1 MPFTADHVCEAVKR
15 LYAGNPFFHDDEAQ
29 VAERV
34 TVHCISG
41 HSRGLQCVQTA
52 AGWLVL
58 AFAAAHYN
66 KNFEARKPFPIV
78 VDLQNMIDGFDTL
91 YRLASSPDLIIP
103 GHKPLV
109 RENFPSGKAEH
120 IMRLDQGCKL

>member
-1 MPFTADHVCEAVKR
+1 M
-15 LYAGNPFFHDDEAQ
+15 
-29 VAERV
+29 
-34 TVHCISG
+34 
-41 HSRGLQCVQTA
+41 
-52 AGWLVL
+52 L
-58 AFAAAHYN
+58 AFAAAHYK